1 MLNKNYINDTI
12 AAISSG
18 NINQAISIIRL
29 SGPEAIEIIKKI
41 YKGKIGKDKTITYGY
56 IVDPSNNKI
65 IDEVLVNFFIG
76 SKNYIG
82 QDTVE
87 INAHG
92 GIIVTNKI
100 LNLIIANGA
109 RLAERGEFSKRA
121 FLNGK
126 ISLDKAEAINS
137 LIHAKTNIQTE
148 IAIKQFDN
156 KDDLIIE
163 KLEQQLLNII
173 SIIEIN
179 IDYSDYNDIE
189 QMNSNKLIKLITN
202 LKNNIEQ
209 IIKKS
214 ENAVDVY
221 NGIKVAIV
229 GKPNVGKSS
238 LLNVLL
244 GKEKAIVTDIAG
256 TTRDI
261 VEGDYEING
270 IPFKII
276 DTAGIRK
283 TNNKVEYIGIQR
295 SIETINEAKIII
307 HLFTPE
313 LKENEEDK
321 TIKELSKNKIYIPVI
336 NKSDLLTKKVS
347 KNFVQISAINKN
359 IWELKNALIKNYLN
373 LDYSDPELIYNTRR
387 LGLLKHANNC
397 LYDALNGLKQGFGPE
412 VVILDINK
420 SWSLLREILNKEY
433 DNETLLDNMFSKFC
447 LGK

>member
-1 MLNKNYINDTI
+1 MYKNNIIDDTI
-12 AAISSG
+12 VAIASG
-18 NINQAISIIRL
+18 NINQAISIIRI
-29 SGPEAIEIIKKI
+29 SGPEAIQIIKKI

-56 IVDPSNNKI
+56 IYDPLTNKT

-76 SKNYIG
+76 SKNYVG

-92 GIIVTNKI
+92 GIVVTNKI

-109 RLAERGEFSKRA
+109 RLAQRGEFSKRA

-137 LIHAKTNIQTE
+137 LIHAKTNIQAE
-148 IAIKQFDN
+148 IAIKQFNNNDN
-156 KDDLIIE
+156 KIIE
-163 KLEQQLLNII
+163 SLEQQLLNII

-189 QMNSNKLIKLITN
+189 QMNATKLSTLVLN
-202 LKNNIEQ
+202 LKNNIET

-214 ENAVDVY
+214 QNAIDVY
-221 NGIKVAIV
+221 EGIKVAIV

-244 GKEKAIVTDIAG
+244 NKDRAIVTDIEG
-256 TTRDI
+256 TTRDVI
-261 VEGDYEING
+261 EADYEING

-283 TNNKVEYIGIQR
+283 TDNKIENIGIEKSLD
-295 SIETINEAKIII
+295 SIKEAKIVV
-307 HLFTPE
+307 HLLNPDLE
-313 LKENEEDK
+313 ENQEDK
-321 TIKELSKNKIYIPVI
+321 IIKKLAKNKIYIPVI
-336 NKSDLLTKKVS
+336 NKSDLL
-347 KNFVQISAINKN
+347 KNKQNKNYVQISSKNKN
-359 IWELKNALIKNYLN
+359 VWELKNALVKKYLD
-373 LDYSDPELIYNTRR
+373 LDYEDDNIIYNTRR
-387 LGLLKHANNC
+387 LGLLKQTLNC
-397 LYDALNGLKQGFGPE
+397 LSAALEGLNNNYGPE
-412 VVILDINK
+412 VVIIDINK
-420 SWSLLREILNKEY
+420 CWSILREILNKEY
-433 DNETLLDNMFSKFC
+433 DSETLLDNMFNKFC

>member
-1 MLNKNYINDTI
+1 MYKNNIIDDTI
-12 AAISSG
+12 VAIASG
-18 NINQAISIIRL
+18 NINQAISIIRI
-29 SGPEAIEIIKKI
+29 SGPEAIQIIKKI

-56 IVDPSNNKI
+56 IYDPLTNKT

-76 SKNYIG
+76 SKNYVG

-92 GIIVTNKI
+92 GIVVTNKI

-109 RLAERGEFSKRA
+109 RLAQRGEFSKRA

-137 LIHAKTNIQTE
+137 LIHAKTNIQAE
-148 IAIKQFDN
+148 IAIKQFNNNDN
-156 KDDLIIE
+156 KIIE
-163 KLEQQLLNII
+163 SLEQQLLNII

-189 QMNSNKLIKLITN
+189 QMNATKLSTLVLN
-202 LKNNIEQ
+202 LKNNIET

-214 ENAVDVY
+214 QNAIDVY
-221 NGIKVAIV
+221 EGIKVAIV

-244 GKEKAIVTDIAG
+244 NKDRAIVTDIEG
-256 TTRDI
+256 TTRDVI
-261 VEGDYEING
+261 EADYEING

-283 TNNKVEYIGIQR
+283 TDNKIENIGIEKSLD
-295 SIETINEAKIII
+295 SIKEAKIVV
-307 HLFTPE
+307 HLLNPDLE
-313 LKENEEDK
+313 EKQEDK
-321 TIKELSKNKIYIPVI
+321 IIKKLAKNKIYIPVI
-336 NKSDLLTKKVS
+336 NKSDLL
-347 KNFVQISAINKN
+347 KNKQNKNYVQISAKNKN
-359 IWELKNALIKNYLN
+359 VWELKNALVKKYLD
-373 LDYSDPELIYNTRR
+373 LDYEDDNIIYNTRR
-387 LGLLKHANNC
+387 LGLLKQAFNC
-397 LYDALNGLKQGFGPE
+397 LSDALEGLNNNNGPE

-420 SWSLLREILNKEY
+420 CWSILREILNKEY
-433 DNETLLDNMFSKFC
+433 DSETLLDNMFNKFC